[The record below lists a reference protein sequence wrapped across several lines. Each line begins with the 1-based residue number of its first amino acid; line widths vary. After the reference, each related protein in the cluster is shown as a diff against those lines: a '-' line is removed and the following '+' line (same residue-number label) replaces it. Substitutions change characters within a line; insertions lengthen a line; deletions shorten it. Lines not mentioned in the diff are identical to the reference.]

1 MVIKLDNGSLV
12 ADLGRVK
19 VAYIEMFH
27 MIHVID
33 GTTGEILK
41 KEQFPFT
48 VSEFEK
54 KIEHY
59 NNLIHLR

>member
-1 MVIKLDNGSLV
+1 MVVKLDNGNLV
-12 ADLGRVK
+12 ADLGRFK

-41 KEQFPFT
+41 KEPFCFT
-48 VSEFEK
+48 VLGFEK
-54 KIEHY
+54 RIEHY
-59 NNLIHLR
+59 NNLINLQ